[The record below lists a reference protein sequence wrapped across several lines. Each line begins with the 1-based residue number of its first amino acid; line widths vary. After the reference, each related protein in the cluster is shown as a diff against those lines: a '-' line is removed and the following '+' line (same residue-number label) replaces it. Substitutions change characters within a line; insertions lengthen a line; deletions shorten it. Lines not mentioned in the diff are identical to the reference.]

1 MLLSKLINGIK
12 YFGEFEDT
20 EISSIVT
27 NSKKVTEGAL
37 FVAIEGVSVD
47 GHDFIQEAVQNGA
60 VAAVVTKKCDVS
72 CTQLIVE
79 DTRIAIAKLY
89 ANFLNN
95 PVEQLSVSGI
105 TGTNGKT
112 TTGYLSQYIMSKSGI
127 SAGLIGTVENITG
140 EGKEASNYT
149 TPEPVAL
156 QQLFKKMVDTEIT
169 DVVMEVSSHALAQ
182 NRVHGIDFKV
192 GAFTNLTRDH
202 LDYHGTMENYLNEKL
217 KLIDMSEIAVINVDD
232 ESAPA
237 FLERAGDKKL
247 ITYGIENEAR
257 LRAQNIVSRANGS
270 YFTMCFDDKKYNTFI
285 GIPGK
290 FSVYN
295 ALCAVAIAIA
305 NGVRSDVAAKALK
318 SAPGVCGRMEIVPT
332 NKDFTVII
340 DYAHTPDGLEKAIT
354 TLRDIPKE
362 GKLTVLFGCGGDRDK
377 TKRPMM
383 GKIACELADNIII
396 TSDNPRTEEPNKIIM
411 DILAGVQPEKATQ
424 TVIPDRREAI
434 AFALGSA
441 QKGDVIL
448 LAGKGHETYQIL
460 KDMTIHFDE
469 REVIKEILMK
479 ES

>member
-1 MLLSKLINGIK
+1 MLLSQLINGIK
-12 YFGEFEDT
+12 YSGEYEDI
-20 EISSIVT
+20 EINSIVT
-27 NSKKVTEGAL
+27 NSAKATENSL
-37 FVAIEGVSVD
+37 FVAIKGVNVD
-47 GHDFIQEAVQNGA
+47 GHDFIGEAVKNGA
-60 VAAVVTKKCDVS
+60 VAAVVTKKCDVG
-72 CTQLIVE
+72 CVQLTVE
-79 DTRIAIAKLY
+79 DTRIAIAELY
-89 ANFLNN
+89 ANFLGN
-95 PVEQLSVSGI
+95 PAESLSISGI

-112 TTGYLSQYIMSKSGI
+112 TTGYLTQHIMAKSGI

-140 EGKEASNYT
+140 DGKEASKYT
-149 TPEPVAL
+149 TPEPTAL
-156 QQLFKKMVDTEIT
+156 QQLFKKMTDTEIT

-182 NRVHGIDFKV
+182 NRVHGISFKV

-217 KLIDMSEIAVINVDD
+217 KLIDMSEIAVVNVDD
-232 ESAPA
+232 ENAKA
-237 FLERAGDKKL
+237 FIERAGDKKL

-257 LRAQNIVSRANGS
+257 LMAKNIVSRANGS

-285 GIPGK
+285 GIPGR

-295 ALCAVAIAIA
+295 ALCAAAVAIA

-318 SAPGVCGRMEIVPT
+318 SAPGVAGRMEIVPT
-332 NKDFTVII
+332 DKEFTVII

-354 TLRDIPKE
+354 TLKAIPKE

-383 GKIACELADNIII
+383 GKIASELADNIII

-411 DILAGVQPEKATQ
+411 DILAGVLPEKATQ

-434 AFALGSA
+434 AFALESA
-441 QKGDVIL
+441 KKGDVIL

-460 KDMTIHFDE
+460 KNMTIHFDE
-469 REVIKEILMK
+469 REVIKEILKK